1 MVPPRATVCR
11 TAILSSVNLMDCKM
25 SASRR
30 MVPLCDQLEVRVN
43 DTCCPVYLQQET
55 GVPTK
60 LRLVLFQPT
69 YLHFTSKGAPLT
81 SPTYL

>member
-43 DTCCPVYLQQET
+43 DTCCPVYLQQQET

-60 LRLVLFQPT
+60 LWFSL
-69 YLHFTSKGAPLT
+69 A
-81 SPTYL
+81 